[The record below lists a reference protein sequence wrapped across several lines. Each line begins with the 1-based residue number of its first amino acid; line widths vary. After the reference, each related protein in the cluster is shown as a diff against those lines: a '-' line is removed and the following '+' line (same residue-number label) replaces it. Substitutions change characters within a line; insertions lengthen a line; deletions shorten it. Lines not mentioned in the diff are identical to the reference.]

1 VLLNIG
7 VSQHLVKVHTLP
19 DTHRNCRY
27 ITYDIKAYVRYNR
40 GMSSSLS
47 DILSKRESAEPP
59 EITAIKQFVL
69 EKFGKTPG
77 VRLTGN
83 AIMIIVSSAAFAGA
97 LRPRLLELQE
107 YAKTDKRLIIRIN
120 SR

>member
-1 VLLNIG
+1 
-7 VSQHLVKVHTLP
+7 
-19 DTHRNCRY
+19 
-27 ITYDIKAYVRYNR
+27 
-40 GMSSSLS
+40 MSSSLS
-47 DILSKRESAEPP
+47 DILGKRESAEPP
-59 EITAIKQFVL
+59 EIAAIKQFVL
-69 EKFGKTPG
+69 EKFDKTPG

-120 SR
+120 SRS